1 MYGAITN
8 DKVAIGNTSSFRLL
22 NGEVPGGI
30 TDTAGNKCVKF
41 TASTITSA
49 IATTNSGNDVIASE
63 TTDAT

>member
-1 MYGAITN
+1 M
-8 DKVAIGNTSSFRLL
+8 L

-63 TTDAT
+63 ITDAT